1 MHMGHQI
8 PAFNNTMNGQKL
20 EETKEERDIGVIVAA
35 NMKQMVQCTHATNT
49 AQKVRRQLACAFHY
63 RDRHIFLNLYVYKH
77 YERSHLEFFTQAW
90 APWTDGDRDWL
101 EKVQQ
106 KMVKM
111 KTSMRRD

>member
-1 MHMGHQI
+1 MHMGH
-8 PAFNNTMNGQKL
+8 L
-20 EETKEERDIGVIVAA
+20 EETNEERDIGVIVAA

-63 RDRHIFLNLYVYKH
+63 RDRHIFLYLYKH